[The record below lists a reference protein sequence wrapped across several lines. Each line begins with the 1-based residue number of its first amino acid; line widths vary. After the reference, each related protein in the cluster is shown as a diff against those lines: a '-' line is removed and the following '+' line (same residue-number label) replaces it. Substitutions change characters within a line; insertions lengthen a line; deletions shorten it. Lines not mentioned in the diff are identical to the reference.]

1 MKIISKEYLGEQEVY
16 DIGVSSSTGSHNF
29 ALENGLVASNC
40 FNKAHSVSYSMLTYI
55 TAYMKA
61 HYPVE
66 FFAALMS
73 TRSKTLQPKS
83 WAMKAP
89 EYISE
94 AAKFNV
100 NVYPPSVNNSGYEFT
115 IAEDEI
121 YFGLNAI
128 RDVGKTAARVI
139 INARRKTPFK
149 DIEDFLHRVNLQKV
163 NTKVFEALIKA
174 GAFDRMGYIRSD
186 LLSKTSDIYSYIKD
200 LDAYKQREIDHI
212 QRNQEN
218 ERSAPLIERRN
229 FLRKE
234 VKKLTNR
241 IAKGKEKEND
251 ASLLHAYEE
260 ELEPLEELKLKKKP
274 TLARHEKPTFPE
286 LNRNKIVELTFNE
299 IMEQA
304 KYIGCYIGGHPLD
317 LITIDKDDLDSLEES
332 SYARVA
338 GVILSIKEIKTRSG
352 KQMAFIEIDDSTASA
367 EIVVF
372 PAIWARIKDDLY
384 QETDIIQ
391 CSVKVEQTEP
401 DVKLILNKI
410 KRIKTHEMD
419 S

>member
-1 MKIISKEYLGEQEVY
+1 MKIVSKEYLGEQEVY

-29 ALENGLVASNC
+29 ALENGLIASNC

-66 FFAALMS
+66 FFTALMS
-73 TRSKTLQPKS
+73 TRSKTLQPKT
-83 WAMKAP
+83 WATKAP

-115 IAEDEI
+115 IADNEI

-128 RDVGKTAARVI
+128 RDVGKTAARSI
-139 INARRKTPFK
+139 ITARQKTPFK

-174 GAFDRMGYIRSD
+174 GAFDRMGYLRSD
-186 LLSKTSDIYSYIKD
+186 LLSKTSEIYNYIRD
-200 LDAYKQREIDHI
+200 LDAYRQREIDHVA
-212 QRNQEN
+212 RNQEN
-218 ERSAPLIERRN
+218 EQSAPLIERRN
-229 FLRKE
+229 FLRNE
-234 VKKLTNR
+234 IKKLNNR
-241 IAKGKEKEND
+241 ISKGKEKD
-251 ASLLHAYEE
+251 GDISLLHSYEE
-260 ELEPLEELKLKKKP
+260 ELEPLEELNLKKKP
-274 TLARHEKPTFPE
+274 TLARHEKPTFPLLE
-286 LNRNKIVELTFNE
+286 RNKLVELTFHQ

-304 KYIGCYIGGHPLD
+304 QYIGCYIGGHPMD
-317 LITIDKDDLDSLEES
+317 LISIEKDNLDSLEES
-332 SYARVA
+332 SYANVA

-352 KQMAFIEIDDSTASA
+352 KFMAFIELDDSTASA

-372 PAIWARIKDDLY
+372 PAIWAKIKNDLY
-384 QETDIIQ
+384 QETDIIK
-391 CSVKVEQTEP
+391 CSVKVEQTDP
-401 DVKLILNKI
+401 DIKLILNKI
-410 KRIKTHEMD
+410 KKVKTDEMD